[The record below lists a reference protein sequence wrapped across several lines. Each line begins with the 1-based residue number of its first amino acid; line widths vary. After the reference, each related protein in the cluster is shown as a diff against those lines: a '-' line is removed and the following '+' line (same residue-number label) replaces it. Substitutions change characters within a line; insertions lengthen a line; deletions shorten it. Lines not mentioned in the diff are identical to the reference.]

1 MRIVFPIL
9 LMGLGSIA
17 GLASTTDSIRPFLS
31 AREDWR
37 WITHGTAS
45 GLPSGRVVAMESDGD
60 GVVWVG
66 TNGGVRWFDGYQFLA
81 PSTGLKTEAADQPG
95 ILGDIR
101 RIVRLGN
108 GDIAIQAGSS
118 LWIGRSG
125 KLRRITAPSKVT
137 QIAPLGPDGLFVST
151 ATQGHLSLRQDT
163 WTAIPTPVG
172 ANWVFPGSGGKPWL
186 LVAGVGLL
194 HWGEGRWE
202 GKPAFP
208 GVQVFD
214 VVIERGGI
222 VAASV
227 RAPSD
232 TVGLWELDPQAK
244 RPPHRASPETVRAL
258 ALTDDGQG
266 IAIFESGDVR
276 VRLDGQ
282 WISLRDNFNSS
293 LLRRATS
300 LFLRSNGE
308 VWVGANGGINV
319 FRSQTTPVRPT
330 RFDSSD
336 GRNNVHE
343 ILRRRNGELWLATSN
358 GLVVQSATGVWRS
371 ILEIAGERL
380 GVVTGL
386 NEDSAGDLW
395 VSSGSAFGGAYRLRR
410 ARQGASAWSPS
421 AWSHW
426 QKKEGLTN
434 WPIHRIKK
442 DRSGNLWFLSNAAAG
457 RGHPAEAGATEWDG
471 QRFRFLG
478 QRDGM
483 PNPAVVSFAQG
494 PDGALWFGNNRGLSR
509 FSKGQWQRF
518 DAKSGITGG
527 RVFDVAVAPDG
538 AVWFCHQR
546 TLSGVGRLI
555 RRADGS
561 AEVQYFTETDGV
573 PSNEVWA
580 VYVEDDGRVWAST
593 VNGVA
598 VHHGGAWV
606 AAGTGYGIDDVKTW
620 PLLLEKNDLWFGTIG
635 QGIVHID
642 RAERVAATPRVFLQ
656 TPVLKDEQ
664 WTVGWRALARNGA
677 IRPADVL
684 TRYRIDGEKPAD
696 WEPWSATR
704 EHSISASKYGT
715 HRLEVQSV
723 GALGDVDAQPATLT
737 FAIPYPYYLR
747 PDFLYLL
754 GVILLA
760 AGGLGIQAVQSR
772 VRYTRELEMAKQKA
786 EDSGKARGAFLAAMS
801 HEIRTPMNG
810 VLGMTTIMLDT
821 SLDPHQRSYVETIRN
836 SAEALL
842 SIINDVLDFSKIES
856 GKFLITP
863 APFDLE
869 DTCEQVATLLA
880 GRAAEKSLVLAV
892 DYPASLP
899 KFVIGD
905 GGRVRQILLNLAG
918 NAIKFTD
925 AGWVRIAVE
934 ACASQPESLR
944 LRIRVDDTGIGIP
957 AHKLSQLF
965 EEFSQVDSSA
975 ARRHGGTG
983 LGLAISK
990 KLAEH
995 MGGTVHVETTEGRGS
1010 SFSCELPFAGMP
1022 HLSQPLPGIGSRGRV
1037 LIVHPT
1043 PFVRDTL
1050 AAFCTALSLD
1060 VQTLAALH
1068 SLPLEAP
1075 GLVLTAECFHRQITG
1090 LLAATPGATAA
1101 GTLARLICI
1110 DGPHSLQSLMPLSR
1124 RRLRMALNSQQEH
1137 QPMAASPSSD
1147 AEFSARILVV
1157 EDNLTNQRVI
1167 RLLLEKVGNTVVVA
1181 GDGAQAVEL
1190 CRHEPF
1196 DLILMDMQMP
1206 VMDGLEA
1213 TRRLRQLAHP
1223 NARVP
1228 IVALTANAL
1237 DEDRQRCL
1245 EAGMSGFLTK
1255 PIVRQTL
1262 VEMLRLH
1269 LIGLI
1274 GPIGPIGPIET
1285 PTPLPSHPIA

>member
-1 MRIVFPIL
+1 MRLVFPIL
-9 LMGLGSIA
+9 LIGLRSIA
-17 GLASTTDSIRPFLS
+17 GMASTTDAIRPLLW

-37 WITHGTAS
+37 WITHGATS
-45 GLPSGRVVAMESDGD
+45 GLPSGRVIAMESDGD

-66 TNGGVRWFDGYQFLA
+66 TSGGVRWFDGYQFLA
-81 PSTGLKTEAADQPG
+81 PVIGPQTHPAPGDQSA
-95 ILGDIR
+95 ILGDTR
-101 RIVRLGN
+101 RIVRLEN
-108 GDIAIQAGSS
+108 GDIAIHAGSS

-125 KLRRITAPSKVT
+125 KLHRIPTPAKVT
-137 QIAPLGPDGLFVST
+137 QIAPLGPDGLFIST
-151 ATQGHLSLRQDT
+151 ATQGHLSLRNDT
-163 WTAIPTPVG
+163 WTTISTPVG
-172 ANWVFPGSGGKPWL
+172 SSWVFPGSGGKPWL
-186 LVAGVGLL
+186 LVTGVGLL

-202 GKPAFP
+202 RKPLFP
-208 GVQVFD
+208 RVQVFEA
-214 VVIERGGI
+214 VIERGGLLA
-222 VAASV
+222 VSV
-227 RAPSD
+227 RAPSEI
-232 TVGLWELDPQAK
+232 VGLWELDPQAK
-244 RPPHRASPETVRAL
+244 RPPRHDSPETVRAL
-258 ALTDDGQG
+258 VLEDDGQG

-276 VRLDGQ
+276 VRLDSQ
-282 WISLRDNFNSS
+282 WISLRDNVNSAI
-293 LLRRATS
+293 LRRATS

-308 VWVGANGGINV
+308 IWVGANGGINV
-319 FRSQTTPVRPT
+319 FRSQAKPVRPT

-343 ILRRRNGELWLATSN
+343 ILRLRNGELWLATSN
-358 GLVVQSATGVWRS
+358 GLVVQSVSGEWRS
-371 ILEIAGERL
+371 ILEIAGHRL

-395 VSSGSAFGGAYRLRR
+395 VSSGSAFGGAYRLRN
-410 ARQGASAWSPS
+410 PS
-421 AWSHW
+421 RNSRAWSHW
-426 QKKEGLTN
+426 QKKEGLTD

-457 RGHPAEAGATEWDG
+457 RGHPEEAGATEWDG
-471 QRFRFLG
+471 HRFRFLG

-494 PDGALWFGNNRGLSR
+494 PDGALWFGDSRGLSR
-509 FSKGQWQRF
+509 FSKGQWERF
-518 DAKSGITGG
+518 DTNSGVTGG

-555 RRADGS
+555 RRADGR
-561 AEVQYFTETDGV
+561 ADVQYFTETDGL

-598 VHHGGAWV
+598 VNHGGAWV
-606 AAGTGYGIDDVKTW
+606 SAGMGYGIEGVKTW
-620 PLLLEKNDLWFGTIG
+620 PLLLEKKDLWFGTIG
-635 QGIVHID
+635 QGIIHID
-642 RAERVAATPRVFLQ
+642 RTERLAATPRVFMQ

-664 WTVGWRALARNGA
+664 WTIGWRALARNGA
-677 IRPADVL
+677 IRPVDVL
-684 TRYRIDGEKPAD
+684 TRYRVDGGNHAD

-723 GALGDVDAQPATLT
+723 GALGDVDAQPATLSFT
-737 FAIPYPYYLR
+737 IPYPFYLR
-747 PDFLYLL
+747 PDFLYPL
-754 GVILLA
+754 GFIILA
-760 AGGLGIQAVQSR
+760 AGILGIQILRSR
-772 VRYTRELEMAKQKA
+772 VRYIGQLEVAKQKA

-856 GKFLITP
+856 GKFLISP

-869 DTCEQVATLLA
+869 DACEQVATLLA
-880 GRAAEKSLVLAV
+880 SRAAEKSLVLAV
-892 DYPASLP
+892 DYPPTLP

-934 ACASQPESLR
+934 ACATDEPESLR
-944 LRIRVDDTGIGIP
+944 LRLRVDDTGIGIP
-957 AHKLSQLF
+957 AHKLSLLF

-995 MGGTVHVETTEGRGS
+995 MGGTVHVESAAGRGS
-1010 SFSCELPFAGMP
+1010 SFSCELPFSSISHTRP
-1022 HLSQPLPGIGSRGRV
+1022 HTRQSLPIIDSRHV
-1037 LIVHPT
+1037 LIVHPL

-1050 AAFCTALSLD
+1050 AAFCTSLGMA
-1060 VQTLAALH
+1060 VRTLAH
-1068 SLPLEAP
+1068 PQPLPPEAP
-1075 GLVLTAECFHRQITG
+1075 TVVLTAACFHRPILG
-1090 LLAATPGATAA
+1090 LLATP
-1101 GTLARLICI
+1101 ARLIDI
-1110 DGPHSLQSLMPLSR
+1110 DDPHSLHSLMPLSR
-1124 RRLRMALNSQQEH
+1124 RRLGLALADPPAH
-1137 QPMAASPSSD
+1137 RPRAASPSSD

-1167 RLLLEKVGNTVVVA
+1167 RLLLEKVGNTVIVA
-1181 GDGAQAVEL
+1181 GDGAQAVRL
-1190 CRHEPF
+1190 CQDEPF

-1228 IVALTANAL
+1228 IVALTANAME
-1237 DEDRQRCL
+1237 EDRQRCL

-1262 VEMLRLH
+1262 VEMLQLH
-1269 LIGLI
+1269 LI
-1274 GPIGPIGPIET
+1274 ET
-1285 PTPLPSHPIA
+1285 PSRLRLR